1 MEKMILRP
9 DAKGR
14 INLGELAAGVSSY
27 RVNISENGNLTLTP
41 YTEIP
46 LSEKWIFD
54 NEGPVLRNTQNPPL
68 LQSVVFKLETF
79 GLYFHSFLEHLRWII
94 LSKSQVIGGFHDLN
108 RAESVRHLFLV
119 F

>member
-1 MEKMILRP
+1 MEKMIVRP

-41 YTEIP
+41 YAEIP

-54 NEGPVLRNTQNPPL
+54 NEEA
-68 LQSVVFKLETF
+68 LEKVKQ
-79 GLYFHSFLEHLRWII
+79 Y
-94 LSKSQVIGGFHDLN
+94 LSLAAKQ
-108 RAESVRHLFLV
+108 E
-119 F
+119 

>member
-1 MEKMILRP
+1 MIVRP

-54 NEGPVLRNTQNPPL
+54 NEEA
-68 LQSVVFKLETF
+68 LEKVKQQ
-79 GLYFHSFLEHLRWII
+79 
-94 LSKSQVIGGFHDLN
+94 LSLATKQ
-108 RAESVRHLFLV
+108 EE
-119 F
+119 

>member
-1 MEKMILRP
+1 MEKMIVRP

-54 NEGPVLRNTQNPPL
+54 NEEA
-68 LQSVVFKLETF
+68 LEKVKQ
-79 GLYFHSFLEHLRWII
+79 HLS
-94 LSKSQVIGGFHDLN
+94 LATKQ
-108 RAESVRHLFLV
+108 E
-119 F
+119 

>member
-27 RVNISENGNLTLTP
+27 RVNISENGNLMLVP

-46 LSEKWIFD
+46 FSEKWIFD
-54 NEGPVLRNTQNPPL
+54 NEEA
-68 LQSVVFKLETF
+68 LEKVKQQ
-79 GLYFHSFLEHLRWII
+79 LSFATKQE
-94 LSKSQVIGGFHDLN
+94 
-108 RAESVRHLFLV
+108 E
-119 F
+119 

>member
-1 MEKMILRP
+1 MEKMIVRP

-41 YTEIP
+41 YAEIP

-54 NEGPVLRNTQNPPL
+54 NEEA
-68 LQSVVFKLETF
+68 LEKVKQ
-79 GLYFHSFLEHLRWII
+79 HLS
-94 LSKSQVIGGFHDLN
+94 LAAKQ
-108 RAESVRHLFLV
+108 
-119 F
+119 